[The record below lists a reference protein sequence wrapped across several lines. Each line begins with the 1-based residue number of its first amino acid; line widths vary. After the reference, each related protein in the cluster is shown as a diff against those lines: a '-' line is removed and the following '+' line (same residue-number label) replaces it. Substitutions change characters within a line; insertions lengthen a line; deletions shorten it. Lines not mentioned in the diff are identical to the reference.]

1 MFRSCISCSSGE
13 KTITPEAVR
22 YAQEHK
28 VAVVPTVNTFHYG
41 SGAGVDPVA
50 AGTADIKRLL
60 PLGVTEF
67 QIDSIYDVAFQ

>member
-1 MFRSCISCSSGE
+1 M
-13 KTITPEAVR
+13 
-22 YAQEHK
+22 
-28 VAVVPTVNTFHYG
+28 AVVPTVSTFHYG